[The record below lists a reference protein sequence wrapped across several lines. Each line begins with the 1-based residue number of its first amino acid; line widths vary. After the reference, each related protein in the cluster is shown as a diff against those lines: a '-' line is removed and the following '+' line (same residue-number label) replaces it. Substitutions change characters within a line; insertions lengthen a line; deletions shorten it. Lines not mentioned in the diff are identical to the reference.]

1 MTVCNDCVTNSYPL
15 LTLPNKWVI
24 LQYSSKEDNHLLFL
38 SLGVVMTKYR
48 SLIVDLDHTFKL
60 DNERGYKALSIIVAF
75 WMGLVTASILL
86 SLGVVVM

>member
-1 MTVCNDCVTNSYPL
+1 
-15 LTLPNKWVI
+15 
-24 LQYSSKEDNHLLFL
+24 
-38 SLGVVMTKYR
+38 MTKYR